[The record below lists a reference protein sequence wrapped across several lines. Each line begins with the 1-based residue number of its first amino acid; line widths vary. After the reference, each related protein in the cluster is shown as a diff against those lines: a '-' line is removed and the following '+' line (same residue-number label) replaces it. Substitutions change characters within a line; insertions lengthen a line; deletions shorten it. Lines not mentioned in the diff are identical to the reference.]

1 MSNGSDDQDKTR
13 RLDDDYFKNIASREK
28 NRAPAGSD
36 DDKTQIVGKT
46 VAEPRPA
53 VSGDKTQIYRP
64 SARSTE
70 GTPAPAAE
78 SDLDFMSD
86 PATGWLVATEGPG
99 KGAVLTVG
107 IGNNGVGRGDGARV
121 TIPFNDKEIS
131 RGQSFSVVYDPKHR
145 RYYLLPGSGKTLVY
159 FDEQPVLERLDL
171 KSGMAFQVGQTTFR
185 FIGLCDENFDWE

>member
-70 GTPAPAAE
+70 GTPAAE

-121 TIPFNDKEIS
+121 MIPFNDKEIS

-171 KSGMAFQVGQTTFR
+171 KSGMSFQVGQTTFR